1 MKKYIKPTAKVVN
14 LSVKESLSALPK
26 NLKINTIRRTDSY
39 VATVY
44 TSVPSAT

>member
-14 LSVKESLSALPK
+14 LSVKESLSALPA
-26 NLKINTIRRTDSY
+26 NLRINTIRRTTGY

-44 TSVPSAT
+44 SSNPSAN